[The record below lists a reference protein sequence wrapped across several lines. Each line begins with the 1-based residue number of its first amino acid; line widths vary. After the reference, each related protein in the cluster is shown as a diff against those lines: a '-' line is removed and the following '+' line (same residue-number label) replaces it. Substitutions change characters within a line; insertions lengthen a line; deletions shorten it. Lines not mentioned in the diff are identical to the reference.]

1 VGYGDGDLHPGQI
14 PQRKPRKRKPKP
26 RRSGGGG
33 GGGSPQPDRWQIEA
47 WKYRHGHPPR
57 GPAELRKAASE
68 WRLAALMLQYA
79 TKHGSLQGFVG
90 PGDRNRRRRP
100 SGGGGGGGGG
110 RPSGGGNSGGGNG
123 GSGGG
128 GGTAG
133 RIAQFFHRKG
143 VPGYLIAGIIGNLS
157 VESSLNSHA
166 YNSGEGAIG
175 LVQWEGGRRAALQAF
190 ARQHGGSEG
199 DLNTQLEFLWHEM
212 HTSESAAWNQVR
224 QAGNVREAAALWDQY
239 YERSSGSSRQQRV
252 SRAIQ
257 FAQSGHLPGGTGGGG
272 GGYGG
277 GGGGEFSSN
286 PSRSDYRAV
295 DSLGDLLASV
305 PALKHL
311 VEKASRQG
319 WTVAKFQ
326 NEVQDSHWWK
336 SHSDTARQV
345 LITQANDPATFHQ
358 NLGNAEFQIRS
369 LAQQMGMDLDPATIR
384 DIANTALLT
393 GNNGNTDW
401 LQHQI
406 GKNEDYSH
414 LHSTAHLTG
423 EMAANAQQLQQVA
436 GAYGLRWSPAE
447 VAHRAKMVTMG
458 VTTLDTYRQQAVHY
472 AKSLFPSFGRQL
484 DEGQTMIDIAN
495 PYISTASQLLEQ
507 SPGNFDLYNP
517 LIKQGLQ
524 GIGRDPEKGPANL
537 KMWQF
542 EDLVRKDPRWQYTDN
557 AHSTMA
563 SLALQLG
570 QNWGFNG

>member
-1 VGYGDGDLHPGQI
+1 MGYGGGEKKPGLG
-14 PQRKPRKRKPKP
+14 PGKKPRNPYPRRKPAN
-26 RRSGGGG
+26 
-33 GGGSPQPDRWQIEA
+33 PDYYQREA
-47 WKYRHGHPPR
+47 FKYRHGHAPR
-57 GPAELRKAASE
+57 TPAELRAAAGE
-68 WRLAALMLQYA
+68 LRLAGQMKKYA
-79 TKHGSLQGFVG
+79 NRHGSLQGFVG
-90 PGDRNRRRRP
+90 PGDRNKHQPSSGGSRRSGGGG
-100 SGGGGGGGGG
+100 SGGGGGGG
-110 RPSGGGNSGGGNG
+110 
-123 GSGGG
+123 
-128 GGTAG
+128 TAG
-133 RIAQFFHRKG
+133 YIAQFFHRKG
-143 VPGYLIAGIIGNLS
+143 VPSYLIAGIIGNLS
-157 VESSLNSHA
+157 VESGLNPGA
-166 YNSGEGAIG
+166 PNYREGAIG
-175 LVQWEGGRRAALQAF
+175 LAQWEGGRRSALQAF
-190 ARQHGGSEG
+190 ARTHGGSET

-212 HTSESAAWNQVR
+212 HTSESAAWNRVR

-239 YERSSGSSRQQRV
+239 YERSSGAARQDRINAAL
-252 SRAIQ
+252 R
-257 FAQSGHLPGGTGGGG
+257 FANSGHLPGPPLGGGG
-272 GGYGG
+272 GGGGSGG
-277 GGGGEFSSN
+277 GGRGGDFSTD

-305 PALKHL
+305 PALRNL

-369 LAQQMGMDLDPATIR
+369 MAQQMGMDLDPATIR

-406 GKNEDYSH
+406 GKHEDYSH
-414 LHSTAHLTG
+414 IHSTKNLTG

-458 VTTLDTYRQQAVHY
+458 VTTLDTYRQQAVNY

-495 PYISTASQLLEQ
+495 PYVQTASQLLEQ